1 MNLFIVFVLSVV
13 SILFLLVGTI
23 IVFTTGNNKKIVTF
37 SVSLGFSVL
46 VFLGIFHLIPDAYEF
61 FEPRFK
67 FITSVI
73 IMILVIILGFGV
85 VYLLDK
91 VGGHHH
97 DHDES
102 HEKEHY
108 NHISFITCIFLI
120 IHNLLE
126 GMTIYST
133 ALLDSQIAIMLTIGI
148 GLHNIPL
155 GFTLSSTYY
164 KEHSKL
170 STVLFVTFI
179 GVSYLIGASVSYLF
193 SDFIMNSIVFG
204 VLLTF
209 TFGMV
214 LYIAVN
220 EFLPHMLN
228 TSDKSFRN
236 VGIFLGFALML
247 VTLFL

>member
-1 MNLFIVFVLSVV
+1 MNLLIVCILSLV
-13 SILFLLVGTI
+13 SILFLLVGTV

-46 VFLGIFHLIPDAYEF
+46 ILLGVFHLLPDAYEF
-61 FEPRFK
+61 FDNK
-67 FITSVI
+67 FNMATSVV
-73 IMILVIILGFGV
+73 IMVLVVVLGFGV
-85 VYLLDK
+85 IYFLDK

-97 DHDES
+97 EHDDED
-102 HEKEHY
+102 EEGHY
-108 NHISFITCIFLI
+108 NHISIITCIFLVV
-120 IHNLLE
+120 HNLLE

-133 ALLDSQIAIMLTIGI
+133 ALLDYQIAIMLTIGI

-164 KEHSKL
+164 KEHSKF
-170 STVLFVTFI
+170 STVVFV
-179 GVSYLIGASVSYLF
+179 SLIGGAYLLGALLAYMF
-193 SDFIMNSIVFG
+193 SDFIMKSVVFG

-220 EFLPHMLN
+220 EFLPHMIKSN
-228 TSDKSFRN
+228 DKIYRN
-236 VGIFLGFALML
+236 AGLILGIVLML
-247 VTLFL
+247 ITLFI